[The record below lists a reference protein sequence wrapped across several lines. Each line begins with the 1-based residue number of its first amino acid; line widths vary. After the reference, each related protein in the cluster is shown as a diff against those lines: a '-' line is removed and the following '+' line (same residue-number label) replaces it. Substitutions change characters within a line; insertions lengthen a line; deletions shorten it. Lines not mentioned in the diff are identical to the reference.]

1 MTLPTYLK
9 AAAGNSAIAGEV
21 AEAID
26 FDGTN
31 DYLSRSS
38 DLTGN
43 TDSSA
48 MTFSAWIWLSSSTS
62 YQYFYAARNRFTV
75 GTVSNTTF
83 EVNAYDSSGIAIKR
97 FTVSSPDIAKD
108 TFVHFCCSFNT
119 LNIRAAVNDV
129 VASLSV
135 SVNNSGT
142 VDFTQTQHFIGRDLS
157 GATLYGGRLS
167 NVFLDYTYRDLSV
180 TANRRLFVT
189 ADLKPA
195 ADQASLNPILYLPLN
210 DPTAPGANAGTG
222 GDFTLT
228 GTIARSGRGPNQYNA
243 PYSDLDGSNDYLLRT
258 ASPTG
263 IAASKQ
269 VTFSIWFQI
278 DVLSTQRYICS
289 AWGGSNVYF
298 VISKGSSAT
307 DPITVEGKNS
317 SGGTTVLRFSIPATK
332 LLSVV
337 GRNNHLLFSVD
348 LADTGKRKVF
358 ANGQDITANI
368 TWSVY
373 TNSAIA
379 FANMTDWAVGCLD
392 NTPAGGAAQSFWNG
406 KLGALWFNTSYI
418 DLSVAANLEKFVTG
432 TGIDAKPV
440 DLGASGE
447 LPTGTSPLIYLPM
460 YGNNAG
466 KNYGTG
472 GDFTVNSGPY
482 TGARGPNEFWGNK
495 ADFYTTGPAGFLSKT
510 TSIGISDGKIISFS
524 FWYTGEAGNEGNVFE
539 IAQGS
544 TAPKLRLRCR
554 GDGNGFYIYGWDSAG
569 TQILLGNRTGTAW
582 VVGQTHHICGCI
594 DLSNTS
600 NRFVYDNDALV
611 SMNWTTYTN
620 STLDLSP
627 TSYRYFIAGTYG
639 VPNEASLYGI
649 LSEFY
654 FTTEYIDF
662 SQEANRL
669 KFRDAFGN
677 PVDLTQQIEDAAIPN
692 PAIYMRFDPAS
703 FGTNYGTGG
712 NFTVNGTITDG
723 GQL

>member
-1 MTLPTYLK
+1 MT
-9 AAAGNSAIAGEV
+9 
-21 AEAID
+21 
-26 FDGTN
+26 
-31 DYLSRSS
+31 
-38 DLTGN
+38 
-43 TDSSA
+43 
-48 MTFSAWIWLSSSTS
+48 STS
-62 YQYFYAARNRFTV
+62 TRHIYIN
-75 GTVSNTTF
+75 G
-83 EVNAYDSSGIAIKR
+83 
-97 FTVSSPDIAKD
+97 
-108 TFVHFCCSFNT
+108 
-119 LNIRAAVNDV
+119 VND
-129 VASLSV
+129 
-135 SVNNSGT
+135 T
-142 VDFTQTQHFIGRDLS
+142 
-157 GATLYGGRLS
+157 S
-167 NVFLDYTYRDLSV
+167 NWTWSRYNFNGNDIQFYV
-180 TANRRLFVT
+180 TDT
-189 ADLKPA
+189 P
-195 ADQASLNPILYLPLN
+195 
-210 DPTAPGANAGTG
+210 
-222 GDFTLT
+222 
-228 GTIARSGRGPNQYNA
+228 
-243 PYSDLDGSNDYLLRT
+243 
-258 ASPTG
+258 
-263 IAASKQ
+263 
-269 VTFSIWFQI
+269 
-278 DVLSTQRYICS
+278 RYY
-289 AWGGSNVYF
+289 V
-298 VISKGSSAT
+298 
-307 DPITVEGKNS
+307 GK
-317 SGGTTVLRFSIPATK
+317 
-332 LLSVV
+332 SVV
-337 GRNNHLLFSVD
+337 TSWYL
-348 LADTGKRKVF
+348 
-358 ANGQDITANI
+358 
-368 TWSVY
+368 
-373 TNSAIA
+373 
-379 FANMTDWAVGCLD
+379 
-392 NTPAGGAAQSFWNG
+392 NG

-418 DLSVAANLEKFVTG
+418 NLSVAANLEKFVAG

-440 DLGASGE
+440 DLGANGE